1 MILKPK
7 RKHFPTTPLYTFT
20 YNYPFM
26 CVTMKYGEGH
36 MVTSANV
43 VNFVNPALHAA
54 FFQNKWSKGI
64 PVGLVRSL
72 CGKFWDNQA
81 INLIINGSRH
91 ASAAESGD
99 AV

>member
-1 MILKPK
+1 
-7 RKHFPTTPLYTFT
+7 
-20 YNYPFM
+20 
-26 CVTMKYGEGH
+26 

-81 INLIINGSRH
+81 INLIIDGSCY
-91 ASAAESGD
+91 ASAAESGN

>member
-43 VNFVNPALHAA
+43 VNFVNPAQLMQP
-54 FFQNKWSKGI
+54 FFKTNGVKGF
-64 PVGLVRSL
+64 PLG
-72 CGKFWDNQA
+72 W
-81 INLIINGSRH
+81 
-91 ASAAESGD
+91 
-99 AV
+99 